1 MVFVIPEI
9 IFFISKQK
17 TTYKYYNCNN
27 KRILLELTRQEESA
41 LKGEQGEVMQMAHR
55 ILVATGE
62 ATDAEK
68 LIPIEWAH
76 LSGVNYNTIG
86 DAGEEFLSSISKDA
100 RVKVKTTLNPM
111 GFDIDNVSNY
121 GLDENFIS
129 KQLSIKNSYE
139 NMGVIPSFSC
149 IPYEIYDIP
158 KSETQVAFAESN
170 AAIHANSF
178 DNLKTNKESAFSAL
192 ASAIIGKSPYSSLRK
207 EDEPNITIRMKVK
220 NPNEL
225 TYGMLGFFAGK
236 VGDTSVNISGLGEMD
251 KRQTKAMCGG
261 MGTSGTCA
269 KFIFGDGD
277 SDCEKIDFDEK
288 EMQNIHDE
296 LNTAEKGDLITL
308 GSPQLG
314 LDEISD
320 LAGKLKGRSFQKR
333 CMVFL
338 PRTVKEQARKIGYTN
353 ELERAGCEILS
364 DCCTCL
370 SPLISKDNV
379 DAVTTNSI
387 KGAFYLKNSNGVD
400 VNLKSLSQIVEDET
414 R

>member
-1 MVFVIPEI
+1 MD
-9 IFFISKQK
+9 
-17 TTYKYYNCNN
+17 
-27 KRILLELTRQEESA
+27 LTKEEESA
-41 LKGEQGEVMQMAHR
+41 LKGEQGEVMQMAYR

-62 ATDAEK
+62 ATDADK

-76 LSGVNYNTIG
+76 LAGVNYNTIG
-86 DAGEEFLSSISKDA
+86 DAGEEFLSGISKDA

-111 GFDIDNVSNY
+111 GFDIDNVSKY

-139 NMGVIPSFSC
+139 TMGVTPSFSC
-149 IPYEIYDIP
+149 IPYEIFDIP
-158 KSETQVAFAESN
+158 KDGTQVAFAESN
-170 AAIHANSF
+170 AAIHANSY

-192 ASAIIGKSPYSSLRK
+192 ASAITGKSPYSSLRR
-207 EDEPNITIRMKVK
+207 EDTPNVTIRMKVK
-220 NPNEL
+220 DPNEL

-251 KRQTKAMCGG
+251 KRQCKAMCGG

-269 KFIFGDGD
+269 KFLFGNGD

-288 EMQNIHDE
+288 EMQTVHDE

-314 LDEISD
+314 LDEISN
-320 LAGKLKGRSFQKR
+320 LVGKLKSRSFQKR
-333 CMVFL
+333 CMIFT
-338 PRTVKEQARKIGYTN
+338 PRTVKEQAKKIGYTN

-370 SPLISKDNV
+370 TPLINKDDV

-387 KGAFYLKNSNGVD
+387 KGAFYLKNSTGVD

-414 R
+414 Q

>member
-1 MVFVIPEI
+1 M
-9 IFFISKQK
+9 
-17 TTYKYYNCNN
+17 
-27 KRILLELTRQEESA
+27 ELTRDEESA
-41 LKGEQGEVMQMAHR
+41 LKGEQGEMMQMAYR

-68 LIPIEWAH
+68 LIPIEWTH

-86 DAGEEFLSSISKDA
+86 DAGEEFLSSISKEA

-139 NMGVIPSFSC
+139 TMGVTPSFSC
-149 IPYEIYDIP
+149 IPYEIYEIP
-158 KSETQVAFAESN
+158 KKDTQVAFAESN
-170 AAIHANSF
+170 AAIHANSY

-192 ASAIIGKSPYSSLRK
+192 ASALTGKSPNSSLRK
-207 EDEPNITIRMKVK
+207 EDKPNVTIQMKVK

-225 TYGMLGFFAGK
+225 SYGMLGFFAGK
-236 VGDTSVNISGLGEMD
+236 VGDTSVNVSGLAEMD
-251 KRQTKAMCGG
+251 KRQCKAMCGG

-269 KFIFGDGD
+269 KFIFGEGD
-277 SDCEKIDFDEK
+277 SDCEKLDFDEK
-288 EMQNIHDE
+288 EMLNVFDE
-296 LNTAEKGDLITL
+296 LNTAEKGDIITL

-314 LDEISD
+314 LDEITELSE
-320 LAGKLKGRSFQKR
+320 KLKGRSFKKR
-333 CMVFL
+333 CMVFT
-338 PRTVKEQARKIGYTN
+338 PRTVKEQAKKLGYTN

-370 SPLISKDNV
+370 TPLINKDSI

-400 VNLKSLSQIVEDET
+400 VNLKPLSQIIEDET
-414 R
+414 N

>member
-1 MVFVIPEI
+1 
-9 IFFISKQK
+9 
-17 TTYKYYNCNN
+17 
-27 KRILLELTRQEESA
+27 LELTKEEEFA
-41 LKGEQGEVMQMAHR
+41 LKGEQGEIMQMAYR

-62 ATDAEK
+62 ATESSK

-86 DAGEEFLSSISKDA
+86 DAGEEFLSSISKNT

-121 GLDENFIS
+121 GLDDNFIT
-129 KQLSIKNSYE
+129 KQLSIKKSYE
-139 NMGVIPSFSC
+139 TMGVTPSFSC
-149 IPYEIYDIP
+149 IPYEIFDIP
-158 KSETQVAFAESN
+158 KGGTQVSFAESN

-192 ASAIIGKSPYSSLRK
+192 ASAITGKSPYSSLRK
-207 EDEPNITIRMKVK
+207 EDSPNLTIRMKVD

-225 TYGMLGFFAGK
+225 VYGMLGFFAGK
-236 VGDTSVNISGLGEMD
+236 VGNDSVNISGVRQMD
-251 KRQTKAMCGG
+251 TRSCKALCGG

-269 KFIFGDGD
+269 KFLFGDGD
-277 SDCEKIDFDEK
+277 LDCEKVDFDEK
-288 EMQNIHDE
+288 EMNNIHDE
-296 LNTAEKGDLITL
+296 LNTAENGDLITL

-314 LDEISD
+314 LEEISD
-320 LAGKLKGRSFQKR
+320 LVSKLEGRSFKKR
-333 CMVFL
+333 CMIFC
-338 PRTVKEQARKIGYTN
+338 PRTIKTQAKKMGFTN
-353 ELERAGCEILS
+353 KLQRAGCEILA

-370 SPLISKDNV
+370 TPLISKDYV

-387 KGAFYLKNSNGVD
+387 KGAYYLKNSNGLD
-400 VNLKSLSQIVEDET
+400 VNLKSLSQIIKDET

>member
-1 MVFVIPEI
+1 M
-9 IFFISKQK
+9 
-17 TTYKYYNCNN
+17 
-27 KRILLELTRQEESA
+27 ELTRDEESA
-41 LKGEQGEVMQMAHR
+41 LKGEQGEMMQMAYR

-68 LIPIEWAH
+68 LIPIEWTH

-86 DAGEEFLSSISKDA
+86 DAGEEFLSSISKEA

-121 GLDENFIS
+121 DLDENFIS

-139 NMGVIPSFSC
+139 TMGVTPSFSC

-158 KSETQVAFAESN
+158 KKNTQVAFAESN
-170 AAIHANSF
+170 AAIHANSY

-192 ASAIIGKSPYSSLRK
+192 ASALTGKSPNSSLRK
-207 EDEPNITIRMKVK
+207 EDKPNVTIQMKVK

-225 TYGMLGFFAGK
+225 SYGMLGFFAGK
-236 VGDTSVNISGLGEMD
+236 VGDTSVNVSGLAEMD
-251 KRQTKAMCGG
+251 KRQCKAMCGG

-269 KFIFGDGD
+269 KFIFGEGD
-277 SDCEKIDFDEK
+277 SDCEKLDFDEK
-288 EMQNIHDE
+288 EMLNVFDE
-296 LNTAEKGDLITL
+296 LNTSEKGDIITL

-314 LDEISD
+314 LDEITELSE
-320 LAGKLKGRSFQKR
+320 KLKGRSFKKR
-333 CMVFL
+333 CMVFT
-338 PRTVKEQARKIGYTN
+338 PRTVKEQAKKLGYTN

-370 SPLISKDNV
+370 TPLINKDSI

-400 VNLKSLSQIVEDET
+400 VNLKPLSQIIEDET
-414 R
+414 N